1 MKYFYRSSC
10 KRGGGF
16 GGFFLP
22 NSSKV
27 GHLERGVEFCR
38 RREKFSFLSRVSRK
52 KSKELLCYAE
62 GGGGERLKV
71 ERQMRFLKIAMLE
84 AKERGEHSS

>member
-1 MKYFYRSSC
+1 MT
-10 KRGGGF
+10 GGGIWRV
-16 GGFFLP
+16 FFP

-27 GHLERGVEFCR
+27 GHLEGGVEFCR

-62 GGGGERLKV
+62 GGGGGGERLKV